1 MSEQR
6 QLCTFFLDDRF
17 FSIEVEKVQEVIR
30 YQTITPVPLAP
41 TVVCGLINLRGQI
54 VTAIDLRRLL
64 QVGERRDE
72 RLPIN
77 IVIQTRH
84 SIFSLLVD
92 RIGDVLEVDDEC
104 FEHPPDTLDGIA
116 RELIRG
122 AYKLQGRLLLVLNV
136 EKLFSP
142 DILNRVAH
150 PESRCPDRREPGV
163 ARTLRFRSGTKPR
176 RTKLARGA

>member
-1 MSEQR
+1 MGASR
-6 QLCTFFLDDRF
+6 QFCTFFLDTRF
-17 FSIEVEKVQEVIR
+17 FGVEVEKVQEVIR

-41 TVVCGLINLRGQI
+41 SVVRGLINLRGQI
-54 VTAIDLRRLL
+54 VTAVDLRRLL
-64 QVGERRDE
+64 QVGDRLDE

-77 IVIQTRH
+77 IVIQTRQG
-84 SIFSLLVD
+84 IFSLLVD
-92 RIGDVLEVDDEC
+92 RIGDVLEVDEAS

-142 DILNRVAH
+142 EILNRD
-150 PESRCPDRREPGV
+150 C
-163 ARTLRFRSGTKPR
+163 
-176 RTKLARGA
+176 GAAKS

>member
-1 MSEQR
+1 MGASR
-6 QLCTFFLDDRF
+6 QFCTFFLDTRF
-17 FSIEVEKVQEVIR
+17 FGVEVEKVQEVIR

-41 TVVCGLINLRGQI
+41 SVVRGLINLRGQI
-54 VTAIDLRRLL
+54 VTAVDLRRLL
-64 QVGERRDE
+64 QVGDRLDE

-77 IVIQTRH
+77 IVIQTRQG
-84 SIFSLLVD
+84 IFSLLVD
-92 RIGDVLEVDDEC
+92 RIGDVLEVDEAS

-142 DILNRVAH
+142 EILNRD
-150 PESRCPDRREPGV
+150 C
-163 ARTLRFRSGTKPR
+163 
-176 RTKLARGA
+176 GAANQ